1 MDWLQEIQKMSTS
14 SHDKEKSEAYEALQ
28 NIVLDAKVLK
38 DLNYLNKFCHTGVL
52 EVYHSLYNKWA
63 PKRQHFS
70 YQGMLARSQLAI
82 MDFNQGSNLEQA
94 KTRRGKTSTKCSFQ
108 K

>member
-1 MDWLQEIQKMSTS
+1 MTRKQIKA
-14 SHDKEKSEAYEALQ
+14 KEWISPKSEAYEALQ

-52 EVYHSLYNKWA
+52 EVFHSLYNKWA

-82 MDFNQGSNLEQA
+82 MDFNLRSNSKQA
-94 KTRRGKTSTKCSFQ
+94 KTKEGEDKYKVQFQ
-108 K
+108 R